1 MSFFQS
7 LAILNNSRKPSIDQ
21 KISSS
26 HYNQKALNR
35 FMQKNLLFLF
45 LFLFVEITTAQQN
58 QLSPQAEISVLTV
71 GSGTSL
77 NDAFGHSAF
86 RIKDPL
92 LRIDVT
98 YGYGEYD
105 FDAPNFYL
113 KFAQGKLNYLISK
126 TEFTRFYQ
134 VYNYFNRGIKEQVL
148 NLSQTEKQKLYDYL
162 INNYKP
168 ENRRYLYEFFY
179 DNCATKIK
187 DVINVASNNT
197 ITFHNPKDF
206 EEATFRTLI
215 QNNLNKNSWGSL
227 GIDLALGSV
236 IDKKA
241 TPEDHMFLP
250 ENIYRFFENATI
262 RNTNEPLVKESHVLY
277 SKKPAPHSSYFL
289 ISPLFVLGIIG
300 LLIIY
305 ITYNDYK
312 KEKRT
317 KWLDVTLFT
326 VTGLIGVMLLL
337 LWFATDHTGTHQ
349 NYNILWAF
357 ALNILVI
364 GQLLRNKASRWFIKY
379 IKFLIILLCLLT
391 LHWLIGVQV
400 FAIGLI
406 PFLIALI
413 IRYAYL
419 IKFYNGQISIWTETQ
434 QN

>member
-134 VYNYFNRGIKEQVL
+134 VYNYFNRSIKEQVL

-241 TPEDHMFLP
+241 TPEDYMFLP

-349 NYNILWAF
+349 NYNLLWAF
-357 ALNILVI
+357 AINILVI
-364 GQLLRNKASRWFIKY
+364 GQLLRNKASGWFIKY

-391 LHWLIGVQV
+391 LHWLIGVQI